1 MGEVNEKEL
10 QAWLD
15 RCLPMPKSPA
25 EQDQRFREKRSAPW
39 SEDQTEIEY
48 YAICVYQYL
57 VFNEIENTKS
67 ELRIRIMEKFPDVPG
82 SRIEAVFV
90 YTEQRMMEAFGYE

>member
-1 MGEVNEKEL
+1 MAEVDEKEL

-15 RCLPMPKSPA
+15 RRLPMPYNSA
-25 EQDQRFREKRSAPW
+25 EQDQRFREGRSVPW

-57 VFNEIENTKS
+57 IFNEIKNTKG
-67 ELRIRIMEKFPDVPG
+67 ELRSRIIDRYPDAPG
-82 SRIEAVFV
+82 SRIEAALV
-90 YTEQRMMEAFGYE
+90 YAEQRMMEAFGYE

>member
-1 MGEVNEKEL
+1 MTEVEEGGL

-15 RCLPMPKSPA
+15 CRLPMPNNSA
-25 EQDQRFREKRSAPW
+25 EQDKRFRENRSAPW

-57 VFNEIENTKS
+57 ISNEIENTKS
-67 ELRIRIMEKFPDVPG
+67 ELKGRIVETFPDAPG
-82 SRIEAVFV
+82 SRIEAAFV
-90 YTEQRMMEAFGYE
+90 YAEQRMMEAFGYE

>member
-15 RCLPMPKSPA
+15 RCLPMPNNSV

-48 YAICVYQYL
+48 YAICVYRYL
-57 VFNEIENTKS
+57 IFNEIENSKS
-67 ELRIRIMEKFPDVPG
+67 ELRLRIMEKFPGAPG
-82 SRIEAVFV
+82 SRIEAASV
-90 YTEQRMMEAFGYE
+90 YAEQRMMEAFGYE